1 MYSTRYG
8 IYDGGTT
15 KAYKPCSP
23 SRPGPHFR
31 APTQRGYAKPEKSIL
46 VDVPMLT
53 ACHVGRFGLERSCCS
68 GARATCI
75 SPPPVSL
82 SVVACCAGLSLFL
95 MWVDRYSLSSPCR
108 NRGTQFNKHFHI
120 WAGRFAYL
128 AGVVQCYRGL
138 ELVSQDDSLV
148 FSAGDGL
155 DLEVGTRSAGYAGF
169 FVFS

>member
-1 MYSTRYG
+1 MQHTVWYLRRGHNQSMQTLQPFPDHISVPRH
-8 IYDGGTT
+8 
-15 KAYKPCSP
+15 K
-23 SRPGPHFR
+23 
-31 APTQRGYAKPEKSIL
+31 RGYAKPEKSIL

-53 ACHVGRFGLERSCCS
+53 ACHAGRFGLERSCCS

-75 SPPPVSL
+75 SPPPFPSVLSPAARVFVVSH
-82 SVVACCAGLSLFL
+82 VG
-95 MWVDRYSLSSPCR
+95 RYSLSSPCR